1 MVIDFILAF
10 KQLLV
15 QQDEEAFN
23 KFYLDTVDIFFRY
36 LKANYFISEEDSQD
50 IIADFYIKCWN
61 GFPSFD
67 INQSFSGR
75 IWSVFKNTL
84 KDFWKKKWET
94 AFSEIN
100 PKNEVPFE
108 DSLEDEEDFTE
119 MLETEYTF
127 EQIRSAILQLDDA
140 SKEVISLKFIE
151 EKNYRE
157 ISEMLEISQDVVR
170 QRCSRAL
177 KALKIQLGQE

>member
-1 MVIDFILAF
+1 M
-10 KQLLV
+10 
-15 QQDEEAFN
+15 
-23 KFYLDTVDIFFRY
+23 
-36 LKANYFISEEDSQD
+36 
-50 IIADFYIKCWN
+50 
-61 GFPSFD
+61 
-67 INQSFSGR
+67 
-75 IWSVFKNTL
+75 
-84 KDFWKKKWET
+84 
-94 AFSEIN
+94 
-100 PKNEVPFE
+100 PFE

-151 EKNYRE
+151 EKSYRE